1 MHASWAQSCC
11 LRIRRCAAAVTVVVV
26 PTTGMRPKMIHRFL
40 AQSVPRKCTS
50 KYLERAGCLLM
61 ASLLDAVRNTL
72 RSCYPRRLTS
82 AQVRDELRLAGFDFS
97 SYDSGPLPSV
107 STTLRR
113 LKESGEATR
122 EDSKGVASYQ
132 ANLPERS
139 LLQNQRAMMGSCDA
153 RDAP

>member
-1 MHASWAQSCC
+1 
-11 LRIRRCAAAVTVVVV
+11 
-26 PTTGMRPKMIHRFL
+26 
-40 AQSVPRKCTS
+40 
-50 KYLERAGCLLM
+50 M

-122 EDSKGVASYQ
+122 EDSRGVASYQ

-139 LLQNQRAMMGSCDA
+139 LLHNQRAMMGSCDA